1 MTTTITIEGKV
12 LGRRKAALADW
23 TLALPPEW
31 EADTRSVRLRDL
43 ITRVVLDEV
52 EAFHERQARRQLLEI
67 LTPSEIEQGANQGK
81 VTVEGGGLQRQVE
94 PQDAVQTA
102 LQGFEDGLYLV
113 FVDDRQQATLDDL
126 VLLRSDSRVTFV
138 RLVALAGG

>member
-113 FVDDRQQATLDDL
+113 FVDDRQQATLDEL